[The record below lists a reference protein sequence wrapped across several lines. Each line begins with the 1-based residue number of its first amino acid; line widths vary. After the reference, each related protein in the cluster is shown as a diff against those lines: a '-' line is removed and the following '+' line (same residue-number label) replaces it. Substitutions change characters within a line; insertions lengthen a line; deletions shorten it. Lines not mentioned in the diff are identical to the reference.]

1 MARVMV
7 LHGPNLNLLG
17 TREPEIYGAE
27 TLEDVNAALTAL
39 GAELGVEV
47 ECRQSNDEGELVSAI
62 QAAGKSCDYLIA
74 NLAAY
79 THTSI
84 ALMDAIKAVAI
95 PTIEVH
101 ISNTHAREEY
111 RHKSYIAPVVEGRIE
126 GLGTHGYLLAL
137 RHAARKIAAKG
148 GKR

>member
-1 MARVMV
+1 MIFLDAPDEVLARRYSE
-7 LHGPNLNLLG
+7 
-17 TREPEIYGAE
+17 TRRKHPYESG
-27 TLEDVNAALTAL
+27 
-39 GAELGVEV
+39 
-47 ECRQSNDEGELVSAI
+47 
-62 QAAGKSCDYLIA
+62 
-74 NLAAY
+74 
-79 THTSI
+79 

-137 RHAARKIAAKG
+137 RHAARKIAAKKDG
-148 GKR
+148 GR